1 MHILFLIEYTISSV
15 LCSSSFS
22 LSSVELGQIMSTYY
36 QQQIL
41 LATQHLHINCYCM
54 LETCLSVVRSFRRL
68 LRDCRKKDCSM
79 MLQQVIK
86 AILENFVPLSSSS
99 FSACMPSQYEKER
112 KSKVCPKYDKCP
124 KVKKKKKNRRK
135 RRIEEEK
142 EQKKKKKKKNRKRRK
157 SQLKRPKLEESSLVV
172 KQCKSLGTTLGLNP
186 IRSVQLN
193 SK

>member
-22 LSSVELGQIMSTYY
+22 LSSVELGQILSTYY

-68 LRDCRKKDCSM
+68 LRDCRKKDCSK

-86 AILENFVPLSSSS
+86 AILENFVPLSSSF
-99 FSACMPSQYEKER
+99 FSACTPSQYVKER

-124 KVKKKKKNRRK
+124 KVKKKNRRRK
-135 RRIEEEK
+135 RIEEEEEE
-142 EQKKKKKKKNRKRRK
+142 EQKKKKIAVKETKIRRVQF
-157 SQLKRPKLEESSLVV
+157 SGETMQI
-172 KQCKSLGTTLGLNP
+172 LGYYFGAQPYPLRTVEL
-186 IRSVQLN
+186 
-193 SK
+193 